1 MASNQGRS
9 DLENGSSSPRA
20 SGTHQNE
27 NTPRQRPLSLS
38 AWEVLGAV
46 SAFKYNVDR
55 MRFYKSSIS
64 TIKFLSILNITY
76 TVVGVVFLFLSM
88 FPTTDMN
95 FNHYQKQHFF
105 RLGKPHSN
113 QMIANY
119 QHFFLCLFICICKR
133 TGIFISSFRRL
144 YINLFTSCLN
154 HRPIGLERTTPMETR
169 AYDSMVDI
177 VWYPHCPSL
186 RRSHYRTLSSWNQM
200 AIITSCLLQFV
211 GIFSL
216 APFESTVQ
224 GKIII
229 YIHKCCN

>member
-105 RLGKPHSN
+105 RLGKLHSN
-113 QMIANY
+113 QIMENQDIFEVLYMYMQRNWNRYFFFQASLY
-119 QHFFLCLFICICKR
+119 Q
-133 TGIFISSFRRL
+133 SFHQL
-144 YINLFTSCLN
+144 
-154 HRPIGLERTTPMETR
+154 P
-169 AYDSMVDI
+169 
-177 VWYPHCPSL
+177 
-186 RRSHYRTLSSWNQM
+186 
-200 AIITSCLLQFV
+200 
-211 GIFSL
+211 
-216 APFESTVQ
+216 
-224 GKIII
+224 
-229 YIHKCCN
+229 